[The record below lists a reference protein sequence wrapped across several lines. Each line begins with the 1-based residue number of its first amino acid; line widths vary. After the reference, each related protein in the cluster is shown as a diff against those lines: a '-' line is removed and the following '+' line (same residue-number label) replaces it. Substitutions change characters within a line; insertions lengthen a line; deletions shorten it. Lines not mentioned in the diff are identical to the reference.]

1 MGLFRACFG
10 KFDES
15 KGQKDL
21 NLTKETIDVYNRIF
35 L

>member
-10 KFDES
+10 EFDES
-15 KGQKDL
+15 KAQKDL
-21 NLTKETIDVYNRIF
+21 NLTQETIDVYNRIF